1 MLSSAIRLIERARA
15 VVVLTALLLTA
26 TAPAP
31 AQDFQSLFDAAQ
43 TARSAGAF
51 AEAERL
57 YRQALDISPDNAEVE
72 ALLALTLAFRG
83 RLEEARETIAAAHR
97 RNPDDRFVR
106 ITHARIQSFAGKYD
120 DALALLNPELES
132 RPPDLQAMLLAG
144 RIHYFQGE
152 HARAGRLFRQVLE
165 RDPNSSEALLGVAD
179 VAIANG
185 DADRAEA
192 ALARARSA
200 GAASNE
206 IAVREGRL
214 AALQQAGRAQWRLTL
229 GAEYSR
235 LQRIDLDDWKEA
247 FAYIERAKTGEP
259 TFLLFL
265 HAAERFSKRDRFIE
279 GTVRFDA
286 GNHVKP
292 RLSAGLGP
300 GADFLPSRRVRAGL
314 SARLYAADAALA
326 AGVADIEARRSYYR
340 EGTVEDLLLRYDQYV
355 AGDALILSPGLS
367 TTWAADGTRTVGWS
381 IRAVVTPAPGL
392 RLGAFYADAPETSEG
407 VTADTVA
414 RGGFVSLDVDDRH
427 TLRLDGGVE
436 DRQDSYRRIS
446 AAVSVTRRF

>member
-1 MLSSAIRLIERARA
+1 MLNAAIRPIERTGA
-15 VVVLTALLLTA
+15 VVLLLALLLSA
-26 TAPAP
+26 TAA
-31 AQDFQSLFDAAQ
+31 ARAEDFQALFNAAQ
-43 TARSAGAF
+43 AARAAGELV
-51 AEAERL
+51 EAERL
-57 YRQALDISPDNAEVE
+57 YRSALDASPGNPEVK
-72 ALLALTLAFRG
+72 ALLALTLAFQD
-83 RLEEARETIAAAHR
+83 RLAEAHYLIADTHR
-97 RNPDDRFVR
+97 RNPGDRFVH

-120 DALALLNPELES
+120 AALAQLNPDLES

-179 VAIANG
+179 LAIADG
-185 DADRAEA
+185 DVARAEA
-192 ALARARSA
+192 VLAQARSA
-200 GAASNE
+200 GAAPDE
-206 IAVREGRL
+206 IAVREERL

-286 GNHVKP
+286 GKHVEP

-340 EGTVEDLLLRYDQYV
+340 EGTVEDLLLRYDQYI
-355 AGDALILSPGLS
+355 AGDAFILSPGLS